1 MSGTSN
7 STLDIWHLTPDIW
20 HLKSFPMPTYAYQA
34 VDVSGKRTRGEAQA
48 ASTGALTRT
57 LEERGLLVLEVAESS
72 QADRRRGFRFGRR
85 REVLEMTRAMAA
97 LLPVGMP
104 LAQALNAASGVAT
117 GDVRAALVAVRE
129 RVERGD
135 TLSAALAEH
144 RSLFSPLYVGL
155 VRAGEKSGDIDAAFA
170 RLSDQL
176 ERDEA
181 LRGKIL
187 SAAIYP
193 LLLAV
198 AGSIAVTVLLFFVL
212 PRFVTLLEGS
222 GAKLPASTSML
233 LSLSA
238 LLHRAW
244 PLLLMIPLLAVAFA
258 AWVTNTDDG
267 RRVWARILLA
277 IPGVATLRR
286 YALAGRFARLVGV
299 LLGGGAPLL
308 TALDDTIESIGDPVA
323 RDDVSRIRTR
333 VREGSSLRAALADSP
348 LFPPLLAQLVG
359 VGEDAGQ
366 LRTFLMKSADIFE
379 ERTERATQRLA
390 TLAEPAMIVMFGAI
404 VAFVALSLLQA
415 IYGINANSFK

>member
-1 MSGTSN
+1 
-7 STLDIWHLTPDIW
+7 
-20 HLKSFPMPTYAYQA
+20 MPTYAYQA
-34 VDVSGKRTRGEAQA
+34 IDVSGKRTRGQAQA
-48 ASTGALTRT
+48 ASTGALTRS
-57 LEERGLLVLEVAESS
+57 LEERGLFVLDVAESAEGAGS
-72 QADRRRGFRFGRR
+72 TRRAFRLGRR
-85 REVLEMTRAMAA
+85 REVLEVTRALAA

-117 GDVRAALVAVRE
+117 GDVKGALQEVRA

-135 TLSAALAEH
+135 PLSTALAEH
-144 RSLFSPLYVGL
+144 RNMFSPLYVGL
-155 VRAGEKSGDIDAAFA
+155 VRAGEKSGDLDAAFG
-170 RLSDQL
+170 RLATQL

-222 GAKLPASTSML
+222 GATLPKSTSTL
-233 LSLSA
+233 LALSA
-238 LLHRAW
+238 ALHRAW
-244 PLLLMIPLLAVAFA
+244 PVLILIPFVGAAFA
-258 AWVTNTDDG
+258 AWVANSDEG
-267 RRVWARILLA
+267 RRVWSGTMLA
-277 IPGVATLRR
+277 LPGVATLRR

-308 TALDDTIESIGDPVA
+308 TALDDTVESIGDPIA
-323 RDDVSRIRTR
+323 RDDVVRIRTR
-333 VREGSSLRAALADSP
+333 VREGSSLRGAVADGS
-348 LFPPLLAQLVG
+348 LFPPMLAQLIG

-366 LRTFLMKSADIFE
+366 LQTFLMKAADIFE

-390 TLAEPAMIVMFGAI
+390 TLAEPAMIILFGAI